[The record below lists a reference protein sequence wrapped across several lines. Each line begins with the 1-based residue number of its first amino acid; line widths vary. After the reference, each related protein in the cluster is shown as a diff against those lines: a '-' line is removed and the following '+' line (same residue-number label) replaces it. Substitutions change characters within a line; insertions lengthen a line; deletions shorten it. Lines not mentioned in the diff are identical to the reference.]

1 MKFRNLC
8 LTLILCIPLIHAPN
22 SNAVGFASC
31 VSVSSAEVVKEFGD
45 LVYSLKV
52 KDLCDPGIRSYRLT
66 LRSNSFLVSDVTN
79 SYVILSGYSKTV
91 NFSLKNYSPG
101 DYSPT
106 LEISS
111 SGDFERR
118 SISLP
123 GFRIDSPVDC
133 LQVLRSS
140 FDSPSV
146 TYSLTVKNACES
158 LDSYSFG
165 NIYFEL
171 QGNGIS
177 GRYSGGQKLYSIS
190 EYGSQLNFRLSGIS
204 NGTYFPSLYI
214 RDYTDSK
221 SKSIQLTSFTVGKSS
236 KSTSVGSSSKQ
247 VCVSGKN
254 YSKECF
260 DFPSWKYE
268 ICSSSPSGKVQ
279 YQSGSNWI
287 FGWNFKG
294 VKNVDSCEST
304 YPFLITINGTSKQS
318 ANLRLYFS
326 KYETKGS
333 FYSNFK
339 VTVV

>member
-1 MKFRNLC
+1 MKFKNLFF
-8 LTLILCIPLIHAPN
+8 ILVLFIPFIQASN
-22 SNAVGFASC
+22 SNAIGLANC
-31 VSVSSAEVVKEFGD
+31 VSVSSAEVVKEFGN

-52 KDLCDPGIRSYRLT
+52 RDLCDPGIRSYKLT
-66 LRSNSFLVSDVTN
+66 LRSNKFSVPDVSN
-79 SYVILSGYSKTV
+79 SNVVIYGYSKSV
-91 NFSLKNYSPG
+91 SFSLKNYSPG

-111 SGDFERR
+111 SGDFERK

-133 LQVLRSS
+133 VEVLRSS
-140 FDSPSV
+140 FDAFSV
-146 TYSLTVKNACES
+146 SYLLTVKNACES

-165 NIYFEL
+165 NINFEL

-177 GRYSGGQKLYSIS
+177 GRFAGSQKLYSIS

-221 SKSIQLTSFTVGKSS
+221 SKTIQLSAFTVGKSS
-236 KSTSVGSSSKQ
+236 KSSSVGSSSKQ
-247 VCVSGKN
+247 ACVTGKN
-254 YSKECF
+254 YTKECF
-260 DFPSWKYE
+260 DFPDWKYE
-268 ICSSSPSGKVQ
+268 ICSSNPSGKVQ
-279 YQSGSNWI
+279 YQSGSKWF
-287 FGWNFKG
+287 FGWNFNG
-294 VKNVDSCEST
+294 VKNVDRCEST
-304 YPFLITINGTSKQS
+304 HPFLVTINGTSKQS

-339 VTVV
+339 VTIV